1 MAWFKKSKAPIAP
14 VESKKVQMPEGLWT
28 KCKNCDE
35 IIYSKE
41 IERNLNVCPKCD
53 YHFRISA
60 RERIALV
67 LDESSFVET
76 DANMT
81 SVDFLKFR
89 DSKKYHDRIKA
100 ALKKSGGGD
109 AVVTGS
115 GTIDGL
121 PAVVAVFD
129 FSFMGGSMGSV
140 VGEKVTRAI
149 ELGLQMCAPVL
160 VFSSSGGARM
170 QESILSLMQMAK
182 SCAALAKL
190 KAAGIPFISVL
201 TDPTTGGVTA
211 SFAMLGDLNIAE
223 PRALIGFAGPRV
235 IEQTIRQKLPEG
247 FQRSEYLLEHGM
259 VDMIVS
265 RQEMKQRLAQILRIF
280 QRKPK
285 VGEGLPA
292 SPALST
298 KEPAASAPAVDAE

>member
-1 MAWFKKSKAPIAP
+1 MAWFKKLKAPILQ

-28 KCKNCDE
+28 KCKNCLE

-67 LDESSFVET
+67 IDEGTFAET
-76 DANMT
+76 DAKMS
-81 SVDFLKFR
+81 SVDFLKFK
-89 DSKKYHDRIKA
+89 DSKKYIDRLKA
-100 ALKKSGGGD
+100 AVKKNGDGD
-109 AVVTGS
+109 AVITGS
-115 GTIDGL
+115 GMMNDQEV
-121 PAVVAVFD
+121 VVAVFD
-129 FSFMGGSMGSV
+129 FAFLGGSMGSV

-149 ELGLQMCAPVL
+149 ELGLEKKAPVL
-160 VFSSSGGARM
+160 IFSSSGGARM

-182 SCAALAKL
+182 SSAALAKL
-190 KAAGIPFISVL
+190 KKAGIPFISVL

-211 SFAMLGDLNIAE
+211 SFAMLGDLNVAE
-223 PRALIGFAGPRV
+223 PKALIGFAGPRV
-235 IEQTIRQKLPEG
+235 IEQTIRQQLPEG

-265 RQEMKQRLAQILRIF
+265 RQEMKEKLSQALRIF
-280 QRKPK
+280 
-285 VGEGLPA
+285 
-292 SPALST
+292 T
-298 KEPAASAPAVDAE
+298 KQ

>member
-28 KCKNCDE
+28 KCKNCEE

-60 RERIALV
+60 RERIDLV
-67 LDESSFVET
+67 IDEGTFNET
-76 DANMT
+76 DPDMA
-81 SVDFLKFR
+81 SVDFLKFK
-89 DSKKYHDRIKA
+89 DSKKYVDRIKA
-100 ALKKSGGGD
+100 AVAKNGGGD

-115 GTIDGL
+115 GLMNGQEV
-121 PAVVAVFD
+121 VVAVFD
-129 FSFMGGSMGSV
+129 FAFLGGSMGSV
-140 VGEKVTRAI
+140 VGEKITRAI
-149 ELGLQMCAPVL
+149 ELGLEKKAPVM

-182 SCAALAKL
+182 TSAALAKL
-190 KAAGIPFISVL
+190 KKAGIPFISVL

-223 PRALIGFAGPRV
+223 PKALIGFAGPRV
-235 IEQTIRQKLPEG
+235 IEQTIRQQLPEG
-247 FQRSEYLLEHGM
+247 FQRSEYLLDHGM

-265 RQEMKQRLAQILRIF
+265 RQEMKARLSQALRIF
-280 QRKPK
+280 TQQ
-285 VGEGLPA
+285 
-292 SPALST
+292 
-298 KEPAASAPAVDAE
+298 ASAS

>member
-1 MAWFKKSKAPIAP
+1 MAWFKKSKAPLSAQM
-14 VESKKVQMPEGLWT
+14 ESKKVQMPEGLWT
-28 KCKNCDE
+28 KCKNCEE

-67 LDESSFVET
+67 IDEGTFVET
-76 DANMT
+76 DAGMT
-81 SVDFLKFR
+81 SVDFLKFK
-89 DSKKYHDRIKA
+89 DSKKYSERIKA
-100 ALKKSGGGD
+100 AVKKSGGGD
-109 AVVTGS
+109 AVITGF
-115 GTIDGL
+115 GMMNGQEV
-121 PAVVAVFD
+121 VVAVFD
-129 FSFMGGSMGSV
+129 FGFLGGSMGSV
-140 VGEKVTRAI
+140 VGEKITRAI
-149 ELGLQMCAPVL
+149 ELGLDKKAPVL

-182 SCAALAKL
+182 SSAALAKL
-190 KAAGIPFISVL
+190 KKAGIPFISVL

-223 PRALIGFAGPRV
+223 PKALIGFAGPRV

-259 VDMIVS
+259 VDMIIP
-265 RQEMKQRLAQILRIF
+265 RQDMKARLSQVLRIF
-280 QRKPK
+280 TRQ
-285 VGEGLPA
+285 
-292 SPALST
+292 
-298 KEPAASAPAVDAE
+298 APVN

>member
-1 MAWFKKSKAPIAP
+1 MAWFKKSKAPLSAQL
-14 VESKKVQMPEGLWT
+14 ETKKVQMPEGLWT
-28 KCKNCDE
+28 KCKNCEE

-60 RERIALV
+60 RERISLV
-67 LDESSFVET
+67 IDEGTFVET
-76 DANMT
+76 DPDMT
-81 SVDFLKFR
+81 SVDFLKFK
-89 DSKKYHDRIKA
+89 DSKKYSDRIRA

-115 GTIDGL
+115 GLMNDQEV
-121 PAVVAVFD
+121 VVAVFD
-129 FSFMGGSMGSV
+129 FGFLGGSMGSV
-140 VGEKVTRAI
+140 VGEKITRAI
-149 ELGLQMCAPVL
+149 ELGLEKKAPVL

-182 SCAALAKL
+182 SSAALAKL
-190 KAAGIPFISVL
+190 KKAAIPFISVL

-223 PRALIGFAGPRV
+223 PKALIGFAGPRV

-259 VDMIVS
+259 VDMIIS
-265 RQEMKQRLAQILRIF
+265 RQEMKAKLSQVLRVF
-280 QRKPK
+280 
-285 VGEGLPA
+285 
-292 SPALST
+292 T
-298 KEPAASAPAVDAE
+298 KRAPVS

>member
-28 KCKNCDE
+28 KCKNCEE

-60 RERIALV
+60 RERIDLV
-67 LDESSFVET
+67 IDEGTFNET
-76 DANMT
+76 DPDMA
-81 SVDFLKFR
+81 SVDFLKFK
-89 DSKKYHDRIKA
+89 DSKKYVDRIKA
-100 ALKKSGGGD
+100 AVAKNGGGD

-115 GTIDGL
+115 GLMNGQEV
-121 PAVVAVFD
+121 VVAVFD
-129 FSFMGGSMGSV
+129 FAFLGGSMGSV
-140 VGEKVTRAI
+140 VGEKITRAI
-149 ELGLQMCAPVL
+149 ELGLEKKAPVM

-182 SCAALAKL
+182 TSAALAKL
-190 KAAGIPFISVL
+190 KKAGIPFISVL

-211 SFAMLGDLNIAE
+211 SFAMLGDLNVAE
-223 PRALIGFAGPRV
+223 PKALIGFAGPRV
-235 IEQTIRQKLPEG
+235 IEQTIRQQLPEG
-247 FQRSEYLLEHGM
+247 FQRSEYLLDHGM

-265 RQEMKQRLAQILRIF
+265 RQEMKARLSQALRIF
-280 QRKPK
+280 TQQ
-285 VGEGLPA
+285 
-292 SPALST
+292 
-298 KEPAASAPAVDAE
+298 ASAS

>member
-1 MAWFKKSKAPIAP
+1 MAWFKKSKAPIAAQAD
-14 VESKKVQMPEGLWT
+14 VKKVQMPEGLWT
-28 KCKNCDE
+28 KCKNCEE
-35 IIYSKE
+35 IIYTKE
-41 IERNLNVCPKCD
+41 IERNHNVCPKCD

-67 LDESSFVET
+67 LDEGSFAET
-76 DANMT
+76 DPNIT
-81 SVDFLKFR
+81 SIDFLKFK
-89 DSKKYHDRIKA
+89 DTKKYSDRIKA
-100 ALKKSGGGD
+100 AVSKSGGD
-109 AVVTGS
+109 AIITGT
-115 GTIDGL
+115 GTIEGL
-121 PAVVAVFD
+121 PVVVAVFD
-129 FSFMGGSMGSV
+129 FSFLGGSMGSV

-149 ELGLQMCAPVL
+149 ELGLAQRQPVL

-182 SCAALAKL
+182 SSAALAKL
-190 KAAGIPFISVL
+190 KKAGIPFLSIL

-259 VDMIVS
+259 VDMIVARS
-265 RQEMKQRLAQILRIF
+265 EMKQRLAQILRILTR
-280 QRKPK
+280 Q
-285 VGEGLPA
+285 
-292 SPALST
+292 SP
-298 KEPAASAPAVDAE
+298 PAA

>member
-1 MAWFKKSKAPIAP
+1 MAWFKKSKAPIAAP
-14 VESKKVQMPEGLWT
+14 AEAKKVQMPEGLWT
-28 KCKNCDE
+28 KCKNCEE
-35 IIYSKE
+35 IIYTKE

-67 LDESSFVET
+67 LDADSFVET
-76 DANMT
+76 DPHMT
-81 SVDFLKFR
+81 SVDFLKFK
-89 DSKKYHDRIKA
+89 DSKKYSDRIKA
-100 ALKKSGGGD
+100 AISKSGGGD
-109 AVVTGS
+109 AIITGT
-115 GTIDGL
+115 GAIDGL
-121 PAVVAVFD
+121 PVVVAVFD
-129 FSFMGGSMGSV
+129 FSFLGGSMGSV

-149 ELGLQMCAPVL
+149 ELGLENRHPVL

-170 QESILSLMQMAK
+170 QESIMSLMQMAK
-182 SCAALAKL
+182 SSAALAKL
-190 KAAGIPFISVL
+190 KQAGIPFLSIL

-259 VDMIVS
+259 VDMIVA
-265 RQEMKQRLAQILRIF
+265 RREMKQRLGQLLRIMTR
-280 QRKPK
+280 Q
-285 VGEGLPA
+285 PA
-292 SPALST
+292 
-298 KEPAASAPAVDAE
+298 PAA